1 MKEERFLSPLSRRGS
16 GREMG
21 EGPGVR
27 ALFGGVLFLLLSLLL
42 AACAPKNGELDI
54 PKGTPVVL
62 ISIDTLRADHLPM
75 YGYKAVD
82 TPALDSLRRDSIL
95 YANAFTATPLTF
107 PSHTSLLTGVLPAV
121 HGVRDNVGY
130 VLDVGKITRGEL
142 PFLPW
147 LLKQRGY
154 ATGGAV
160 SAYVL
165 LGKNGLK
172 TGFDFYEDAI
182 EFRQNRGLG
191 GLQRPGGETLRLSA
205 AWLRKAAGSSG
216 KPFFFFFHIYEPH
229 TPYQPPEP
237 FASRYKLPYDGE
249 IAAAD
254 QIVGKLIAELKS
266 LGAYDRSL
274 VVLLSDHG
282 EGLGDH
288 GEDEH
293 GVLLYREAIHVPLL
307 LKLPRSQRAGATAQA
322 PVGLTDVAPS
332 ILELVGLP
340 RPKLLGVGSLVAAL
354 DGAVAQPT
362 RRIYSETFYP
372 RLHFGWSDLASLAD
386 ARWHY
391 IEGPSSEL
399 YDMGSDPAETR
410 NLLAAERRVY
420 ADLRK
425 EMQGYDRRLAAP
437 TAVDEETR
445 KAMMSLGYVASGAGA
460 TSGPLPDPR
469 SRIGALAD
477 LKVGFEHTSR
487 HEYKEAVE
495 AYRRVLA
502 TNPQM
507 VDAWEFLAAA
517 LQKLGQKD
525 DALEAYRTALRISHG
540 SPHIAVEAASLYFD
554 MGQLDEAATHAR
566 MALTTN
572 ASFAHGLLA
581 QIALAKGKLDDAE
594 KEARLAMEEKS
605 LRVGPLVTLA
615 DVQHARGDYNGAL
628 ATLRQAEQAYDQR
641 EAKDPDLL
649 RGLNL
654 VRGKTQADLGDAAG
668 AEASFRKEIELFPDN
683 VRSYSSLAILYA
695 LTGRGAEIPPIL
707 QRMVEA
713 NPSPVA
719 YVEAVKTLRLLKDPA
734 GATAL
739 LRFAIGRYPQSR
751 ELKELARRG

>member
-1 MKEERFLSPLSRRGS
+1 
-16 GREMG
+16 MG

-27 ALFGGVLFLLLSLLL
+27 ALFGGILLLGLCLLL
-42 AACAPKNGELDI
+42 AACTTKNGKLEI

-62 ISIDTLRADHLPM
+62 ISIDTLRADHLPV
-75 YGYKAVD
+75 YGYKGVD

-95 YANAFTATPLTF
+95 YRNAFTATPLTF

-130 VLDVGKITRGEL
+130 VLDAGKITRGDL

-147 LLKQRGY
+147 LLKKRGY

-191 GLQRPGGETLRLSA
+191 GLQRAGGETLRLSLD
-205 AWLRKAAGSSG
+205 WLRHAASSSD

-254 QIVGKLIAELKS
+254 QIVGNLIAELKS
-266 LGAYDRSL
+266 LGAYDRAL
-274 VVLLSDHG
+274 IVLLSDHG

-307 LKLPRSQRAGATAQA
+307 LKLPRSQRAGATAAA
-322 PVGLTDVAPS
+322 PVGLTDVAPGV
-332 ILELVGLP
+332 LDLLGLP
-340 RPKLLGVGSLVAAL
+340 RPTPLSQASGTSLVAAL
-354 DGAVAQPT
+354 DATGAVGSVG

-391 IEGPSSEL
+391 IEGPSPEL
-399 YDMGSDPAETR
+399 YDMGNDPAETR
-410 NLLAAERRVY
+410 NLLTAERRVY

-445 KAMMSLGYVASGAGA
+445 RAMMALGYVASGAGA

-487 HEYKEAVE
+487 HEYKEAVD

-566 MALTTN
+566 MALATN

-581 QIALAKGKLDDAE
+581 QIALAKNKLDEAE

-654 VRGKTQADLGDAAG
+654 VRGKNQADLGDAAG
-668 AEASFRKEIELFPDN
+668 AEASFRKEIELFPEN
-683 VRSYSSLAILYA
+683 VRAYSSLAILYA
-695 LTGRGAEIPPIL
+695 LTGRGVEIPPIL

-713 NPSPVA
+713 NPTPVA

-751 ELKELARRG
+751 ELRELARAG